1 MYYYFPE
8 MKSIRILTLIIA
20 LQSFLFPSVTGKISG
35 IITDASSGNPLIGAN
50 VMLDGTSLG
59 AATDIDGYYNI
70 LNISPGFYSLRV
82 EMIGYG
88 QKTVTDIRVEIDLT
102 ALIDVELSVEA
113 ISGEMVVVKANQKL
127 VKVDVASSQKS
138 ISASQ
143 IAEMPVSSVA
153 DIVGLSAGVSG
164 LSVRGGSYNETQFM
178 VDGLVMND
186 ERTSEPTTGIPL
198 SAIQDISLQTGGFGA
213 EYRNARSGVIN
224 VVTKEGSKDS
234 YSGSISIRQSSV
246 TQKHFGLSPYDAES
260 FWFKPYLDPDVSWTG
275 TNNGSWDEYT
285 QRQFPSFDGWNSV
298 SEQTLADK
306 DPSNDLTP
314 SGVKK
319 LFSWEHRKNG
329 AIENPDMNIDAGFGG
344 PVPFVSTKLGDLR
357 FYFSTRQEK
366 DMYLYEVS
374 RKGLEKESYLLKLT
388 SDLSVNSKLV
398 YTLFNGRVEGT
409 SLSRGGGTAIM
420 NDVWDLANQVNR
432 SGFTMPWRLFTNEY
446 WSPTEVK
453 NSIHALKYT
462 KQIDGDTF
470 YDLLVKYDTKD
481 YNTNHGARRDTV
493 STFLIFGDGEDTWY
507 ADEAPNGFFGGPLFS
522 VEGRLAFGGAVSTA
536 RDFSH
541 VKTITLK
548 GNYTTQLNNVNQLKF
563 GGELIYS
570 GLELK
575 YGSQNEFL
583 PSGNYWSTMDVAP
596 YRLSFYGQDKLELKG
611 LIAILGLNLDVINP
625 NHAWY
630 DIDVY
635 NDDFYSSNY
644 TSDSEADFEQTN
656 VDPRIELSPRLA
668 LSHPITE
675 TSKLYFNYG
684 HYQQMPIAESLY
696 RVRRGFSE
704 EVLTIGDPNLPMAKT
719 IAYEIGFDQSFNE
732 SYLIR
737 LSAYYKDIA
746 DQQNYTRFISANS
759 KVNYSKLTSNS
770 YEDIRGFELELSR
783 NRGRWVTGFVN
794 YEYRVNTSGYF
805 GLGYYYENP
814 ADQRNYEL
822 NNPKQYKPRPI
833 PRMKSVIDV
842 HTPVDFGPELLNQRI
857 LADWHLN
864 IISKW
869 SSGSWFTYNPNNI
882 SGVEYNVQYRNN
894 YNIDLKFSKIFQ
906 MGKVNLK
913 IYADLYNAMNVKT
926 FSGYGFEDG
935 FDYNYYMQSLHMN
948 EDISGELG
956 YNYFD
961 GNDMPGDVRKD
972 GTEFVPFEWIF
983 DVTQLSSPSERPIY
997 FDSASDSFVQ
1007 WTEEEGW
1014 SAVNQ
1019 SLYDDVI
1026 ANKQY
1031 IDMPNLSHYIFLNPR
1046 DIFIGINISYD
1057 F

>member
-1 MYYYFPE
+1 
-8 MKSIRILTLIIA
+8 MKYIRILTLFIV
-20 LQSFLFPSVTGKISG
+20 LQSYLFPSVTGKISG
-35 IITDASSGNPLIGAN
+35 VISDASSGKPLIGAN

-630 DIDVY
+630 EIDVY

-759 KVNYSKLTSNS
+759 KVNYSRLTSNS

-783 NRGRWVTGFVN
+783 NRGRWVTGFMN

-842 HTPVDFGPELLNQRI
+842 HTPVDFGPKLLNQRI

-869 SSGSWFTYNPNNI
+869 SAGSWFTYNPNNI

-913 IYADLYNAMNVKT
+913 IYADLYNALNTKT

-935 FDYNYYMQSLHMN
+935 FDYNYYMQSLHLP
-948 EDISGELG
+948 DDVAGELG
-956 YNYFD
+956 YNYFSGD
-961 GNDMPGDVRKD
+961 DKPGDVRKE
-972 GTEFVPFEWIF
+972 GAEFIPMEWVSDI
-983 DVTQLSSPSERPIY
+983 TYISNPSERPIY
-997 FDSASDSFVQ
+997 FDSSTDRFVQ
-1007 WTEEEGW
+1007 WTESSGW
-1014 SAVNQ
+1014 QNVSQ
-1019 SLYDDVI
+1019 SFYDDVI
-1026 ANKQY
+1026 NNKQY
-1031 IDMPNLSHYIFLNPR
+1031 IDMPNQGYYVFLNPR

>member
-1 MYYYFPE
+1 
-8 MKSIRILTLIIA
+8 MKFIRILTLFIV

-59 AATDIDGYYNI
+59 AATDIDGHYNI

-127 VKVDVASSQKS
+127 VKIDVASSQKS

-153 DIVGLSAGVSG
+153 DVVGLSAGVSG

-234 YSGSISIRQSSV
+234 YSGSLSIRQSSA
-246 TQKHFGLSPYDAES
+246 TQKHFGTSPYDAES
-260 FWFKPYLDPDVSWTG
+260 FWFKPYLDSTVCWTG

-285 QRQFPSFDGWNSV
+285 QRQYPSFDGWNSV
-298 SEQTLADK
+298 SEQTLADGDSK
-306 DPSNDLTP
+306 NDLSP

-329 AIENPDMNIDAGFGG
+329 AIENPDVNIDAGFGG

-462 KQIDGDTF
+462 KQIDSDTF

-493 STFLIFGDGEDTWY
+493 STFPIFGDGEDTWY

-596 YRLSFYGQDKLELKG
+596 YRLSFYGQDKMEFKG

-644 TSDSEADFEQTN
+644 TSDSEADFERTN
-656 VDPRIELSPRLA
+656 VDPQIELSPRLA

-719 IAYEIGFDQSFNE
+719 IAYEIGFDQSFKE

-759 KVNYSKLTSNS
+759 KVNYSSLTSNS

-783 NRGRWVTGFVN
+783 IRGRWVTGFVN

-842 HTPVDFGPELLNQRI
+842 HTPVDFGPKLLNQRI

-869 SSGSWFTYNPNNI
+869 SAGSWFTYNPNNV
-882 SGVEYNVQYRNN
+882 SGIEYNVQYRNN

-972 GTEFVPFEWIF
+972 GTEFVPFEWIS

-1014 SAVNQ
+1014 AAVNQ